1 MDTWRKSWVLL
12 GIGQKKKKIL
22 GWHLP
27 NAYLPHQSAGILESQ
42 LISQHH
48 ARLWSHLG
56 RDQIITCLCGTFV
69 HLLKANVEAR
79 GGRWHSLGQFWVL
92 NHIWVH
98 VSGFSGQTETA
109 IVWLAS
115 SGSSTM
121 DSQGYEG
128 IGVGGPLRTLIFLSY
143 SRADLPSSWNCTLRQ
158 GPCSLSL
165 IFFFHLSNLQNS
177 FFFKSPCLPDE
188 TLPNEVFYSILY
200 FKKKWGWMFI
210 KLIFALMHFLH
221 ISCCGH
227 NCFCKWLFSKMPDLF
242 LIASVPAQFGS
253 KLYLLFLLVL

>member
-12 GIGQKKKKIL
+12 GIGQKKKIL

-27 NAYLPHQSAGILESQ
+27 NAYHINQQASRRAIMENH
-42 LISQHH
+42 HH
-48 ARLWSHLG
+48 ARLWNHLG
-56 RDQIITCLCGTFV
+56 RDQIITCLYGSFV

-79 GGRWHSLGQFWVL
+79 GGRWHSLGHFWVL

-109 IVWLAS
+109 LVWLAL
-115 SGSSTM
+115 SGSSMM

-143 SRADLPSSWNCTLRQ
+143 SWADLPSSWNCTLRQ
-158 GPCSLSL
+158 GPCFLSL

-177 FFFKSPCLPDE
+177 FF
-188 TLPNEVFYSILY
+188 
-200 FKKKWGWMFI
+200 
-210 KLIFALMHFLH
+210 
-221 ISCCGH
+221 
-227 NCFCKWLFSKMPDLF
+227 
-242 LIASVPAQFGS
+242 
-253 KLYLLFLLVL
+253 